1 MERLAELIN
10 NYGYIIIF
18 LSLFLELI
26 ALPLPGE
33 ILMGYCGFLIYN
45 GSLNYM
51 LSIIT
56 AALGAICG
64 ITLSYFIG
72 KLLGVPFFHKYGKY
86 VHLTPEKL
94 DKISGWFDRFGNKLL
109 TIAYF
114 IPGVRHITGYVSG
127 ITNISFSKFAIHAY
141 IGAFIWAITFI
152 TIGKALGEDWNYL
165 HKYATKYLIIGAILL
180 GISIVAIYGY
190 KRYEKEIKKYIYL
203 YMKNIISV
211 YNSIKKVELG
221 IVIAGI
227 VYIALII
234 VTFKLIDEHL
244 SNEMSL
250 FDSITY
256 RIFRGVFS
264 KSFIEVISGFKNLSS
279 VYIVILVSILMV
291 GWITVKQSQKVKNIL
306 FIIFTIL
313 GGEIFVDIS
322 NYIFKKSNSAIDIGS
337 IYNSFPSKDVF
348 IVSILFG
355 IITYY
360 ILRQS
365 YSKIIKTISM
375 IILISICAFVGISD
389 IYLKIQY
396 ASGVIVAYLFATLW
410 IILCITILELWS
422 IIPEV
427 ASKLED

>member
-1 MERLAELIN
+1 
-10 NYGYIIIF
+10 
-18 LSLFLELI
+18 
-26 ALPLPGE
+26 
-33 ILMGYCGFLIYN
+33 
-45 GSLNYM
+45 
-51 LSIIT
+51 
-56 AALGAICG
+56 
-64 ITLSYFIG
+64 
-72 KLLGVPFFHKYGKY
+72 
-86 VHLTPEKL
+86 
-94 DKISGWFDRFGNKLL
+94 
-109 TIAYF
+109 
-114 IPGVRHITGYVSG
+114 
-127 ITNISFSKFAIHAY
+127 
-141 IGAFIWAITFI
+141 
-152 TIGKALGEDWNYL
+152 
-165 HKYATKYLIIGAILL
+165 
-180 GISIVAIYGY
+180 
-190 KRYEKEIKKYIYL
+190 
-203 YMKNIISV
+203 
-211 YNSIKKVELG
+211 
-221 IVIAGI
+221 
-227 VYIALII
+227 
-234 VTFKLIDEHL
+234 
-244 SNEMSL
+244 MSL